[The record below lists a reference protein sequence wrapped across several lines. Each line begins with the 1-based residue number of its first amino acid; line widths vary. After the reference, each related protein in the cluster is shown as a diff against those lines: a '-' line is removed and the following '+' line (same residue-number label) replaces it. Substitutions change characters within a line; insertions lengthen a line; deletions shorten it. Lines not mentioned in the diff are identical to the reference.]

1 MTDAFA
7 SFYKLSKD
15 SHLPLRTAAYVKA
28 LQRVAMAQINRG
40 FD

>member
-7 SFYKLSKD
+7 AFYKLHKD
-15 SHLPLRTAAYVKA
+15 AHVPLRTAAYMKA
-28 LQRVAMAQINRG
+28 LERVATAQINRG